1 MQRFAQKILL
11 TLSLI
16 LLFSQ
21 NSFAENPP
29 KREFRGVWFT
39 TGFGIDWPSVANNTS
54 ASQTQQ
60 KAELDKYITAL
71 DGLNINTICFQ
82 VRSMSDAMYTS
93 RLKQIDANE
102 TEIPWSSYVSG
113 TRGTSPG
120 WDPLEYVITECHKR
134 GIEVYAWFNP
144 FRWANNGNESTWS
157 AAYDTEVKSKG
168 WLMSNGSYIVLNPG
182 IPEVRQHITNV
193 CKDILTNYRIEG
205 FIFDDYFY
213 PNGGT
218 AENSTA
224 PDYTLW
230 KNSGTTLSIG
240 DWRRENVDKTVA
252 SIYNMIQETR
262 PEVRLVAGPS
272 PLAGASASKF
282 GVTMWPNGYDNQY
295 DILYSDPLSW
305 MDKRIVD
312 MMATQI
318 YWHRDHK
325 MAPYNT
331 LTDWWYSLAKHF
343 DLHNCVSLNVYDF
356 ETSMG
361 SNQAELGNTT
371 AHYDEHVA
379 NIKASREYAA
389 KYGVK
394 STGVNFYNTH
404 HIVNIK
410 SGFNYEA
417 HGQYLR
423 DNCFQRKAINPE
435 IHWKNTH
442 IYDAVSNLAYSNGKL
457 SWTATSVPSGA
468 HKLTTIRYTVYAIPN
483 SVSYETATTDDGFDG
498 EYLQGVTYDPSY
510 TLDSDKKSGYWYA
523 VCVFDGFGNEH
534 APAIYNYTGGAS
546 AKATLTSPSNG
557 GSAKWDQT
565 FSWSAVSGAT
575 YHLQISEHENF
586 SNILVDKPNLTDNSI
601 SINLESFVE
610 GKTYYWKV
618 TTQETGKI
626 ATDSEI
632 FTFNVSSLTDAPL
645 ALLESPSNGASVSN
659 TATFS
664 WSNADEHVTSY
675 TFQIATDANFTNI
688 INSQDMEKA
697 SNGTNSANFYIN
709 DLTAGTYYWRV
720 ISKGRIYY
728 DTPSETYTFIVP
740 TLPSIEI
747 SLSSPE
753 DGHTVDGTTQ
763 HFEWSDIED
772 ATYLFEIATDE
783 KFAHVIVS
791 KKLSTNSYDVN
802 IENITYSPIYYWR
815 VTAYKA
821 DHKDTSSET
830 RTFINNSEFETIEGL
845 CIERLWN
852 YSKNYNS
859 NDDNNYA
866 FPSQLGK
873 DQRSM
878 TTFNG
883 NVYISYRESA
893 SILHLLEFNGKTGEY
908 IRTIDLS
915 GDCITGQYGA
925 NCIFTDDA
933 GHLCVS
939 NMGTSSSNPLTVCTV
954 DITTGATTQVF
965 SYSNLP
971 SARIDY
977 VNVTG
982 DITATGAQIWGAV
995 SSAASGNNNYV
1006 YRWTRN
1012 GNAWTDEYTIIND
1025 FYPVDGVVGSAPW
1038 VLPISSTQFLVDG
1051 SSIHPTLYTFKAKG
1065 NATYI
1070 DGFDSNTSLTPT
1082 NVSAV
1087 GMAQV
1092 TVGNYP
1098 LFIYSNETSVGAGF
1112 NFNIVHN
1119 PSSFDFSKME
1129 KFWTIPKNRLG
1140 DENHPYGLNSIAS
1153 IKNDD
1158 GSATVF
1164 VYAPNN
1170 GLAAFRIS
1178 LPKIEISLNSPAD
1191 NTVFEEDFDFSWNG
1205 VEGASYTL
1213 EISKTSTFENIA
1225 FTKTTTATSYSSSN
1239 FNFASETQYFWRV
1252 KASHPNYTANTSEV
1266 RQFTSPIKQSAIDNL
1281 TITNLWDYNI
1291 SKSNFPSQLNA
1302 DNMRSM
1308 TAYNNNVYVVKRTN
1322 STSCSI
1328 LEFNGSTGNYVN
1340 AIALTGDCYKSSS
1353 GTALSYPCNTIFV
1366 DNNGHL
1372 CVSNMTTNASTD
1384 PLTVCTVNLNTGATT
1399 RVFQSSVTASMRF
1412 DYANASGDVTKTG
1425 GQIWSAT
1432 SSGGTTNH
1440 NYIYRWTRKS
1450 DGSWSSEY
1458 TIANKFYP
1466 TTGAIGYAPWVI
1478 PTSSNEFIIDGASN
1492 YPTLY
1497 TFEASGNATYV
1508 SGFDSNTE
1516 LKPKAIASEGMN
1528 QITLGKYPLFIYS
1541 NENHEGG
1548 GYDFNIVHLP
1558 NSTNFAEMEQLW
1570 TVPDVN
1576 FGKTNHGYYLNS
1588 IAPIKN
1594 SDNSATIFLYAPKNG
1609 LAAYRISLPE
1619 MNLLLTSPANDE
1631 TVEKGF
1637 DFTWNGV
1644 AGSEYT
1650 LEVSTTSDF
1659 KNVAFSAT
1667 TSNASYS
1674 STNFKLAPA
1683 TKYYWRVIGKN
1694 DNFTTTT
1701 SSVGQ
1706 FTTAALP
1713 MLPITLTSPI
1723 DNVQTEQGFY
1733 FTWEGVEESTYK
1745 LEIST
1750 SETFE
1755 NIAFTTTTTESSFIS
1770 VNFNFAPKTK
1780 YYWRVIATN
1789 ENYSTTT
1796 SAVATFISPEKPTMT
1811 PPQLFKPYNWATLE
1825 SDISF
1830 VAKYSYLI
1838 IDGEK
1843 KYTTKTTLEISKT
1856 ADFSDLFFSG
1866 NSNWKEEQAEDGE
1879 WWLQYTVP
1887 ISFFYNGT
1895 YYWRVI
1901 SESIDPELEDGISE
1915 VRQFTVKG
1923 QSEAPGNA
1931 EEKYTPKHEEQYEYE
1946 IKNSY
1951 TLTNLWIRNKEKNNL
1966 GQSTSKNYRGFCTRY
1981 DNNGDQNGK
1990 DLIWLACHNGTLEK
2004 YDANTGEH
2012 IGTLSLD
2019 ENIEK
2024 STYPCN
2030 DVFVDAGGNLC
2041 VMNLKNLTNNLQIAA
2056 INPQNGNITHS
2067 ITLTLDGQRIDHAR
2081 IVGNF
2086 ISGEAYILAT
2096 NNGTNV
2102 YRWELYNG
2110 ELVGNT
2116 YESNTISSF
2125 YPSSKYVTTLG
2136 TATRI
2141 YPIDK
2146 DYFYADGQGSA
2157 FTLYKFNKSGT
2168 NATLI
2173 SSFSPYASDSSI
2185 NPSGNYGNG
2194 GTFFVHDNYPFIVYN
2209 HTSFDNSKVANY
2221 KFNIARVSSLTDW
2234 GDISKYFSIPND
2246 NIGTLVQDGGDYGML
2261 ADYLQYNSSTGK
2273 PKNNLT
2279 KSSGQDRTNIYIYVP
2294 GNGMAAYSLTR
2305 HIVTGAE
2312 EVTAENIKIGYN
2324 FNEITFGCD
2333 VDNAQIY
2340 TLSGL
2345 LINNVENASSIEK
2358 PIAKGVYI
2366 MQLTVNGTTTTHKI
2380 VI

>member
-1 MQRFAQKILL
+1 MQRFAKKIYL

-16 LLFSQ
+16 LLFSL

-39 TGFGIDWPSVANNTS
+39 TGFGIDWPTVKGTS
-54 ASQTQQ
+54 AANQTSQ
-60 KAELDKYITAL
+60 KNELDKYITAL

-102 TEIPWSSYVSG
+102 TEIPWSSYISG
-113 TRGTSPG
+113 DNNRGVDPG
-120 WDPLEYVITECHKR
+120 WDPLEYIVTECHKR

-295 DILYSDPLSW
+295 SILYSDPLSW

-318 YWHRDHK
+318 YWHHDHK

-417 HGQYLR
+417 HGLYLR

-442 IYDAVSNLAYSNGKL
+442 IYEAVSNLTYSNGKL

-483 SVSYETATTDDGFDG
+483 SVNYETATTDDGFDG

-523 VCVFDGFGNEH
+523 VCVFDGYGNEH
-534 APAIYNYTGGAS
+534 APAIYNYAGGTS
-546 AKATLTSPSNG
+546 AKATLISPSNG

-565 FSWSAVSGAT
+565 FSWNAVSGAT
-575 YHLQISEHENF
+575 YHLQISEFENF

-601 SINLESFVE
+601 SISLESFVE

-618 TTQETGKI
+618 TTQESGKI

-645 ALLESPSNGASVSN
+645 AQLESPSNGASVSN
-659 TATFS
+659 TTTFT
-664 WSNADEHVTSY
+664 WSNADEHVTAY
-675 TFQIATDANFTNI
+675 TFQIATDANFSNI

-753 DGHTVDGTTQ
+753 NGHTVDGTTQ
-763 HFEWSDIED
+763 HFEWSDIKD

-783 KFAHVIVS
+783 NFSHVIVS
-791 KKLSTNSYDVN
+791 KKLSTNSYDINV
-802 IENITYSPIYYWR
+802 ENITYSPIYYWR
-815 VTAYKA
+815 VTAYKT
-821 DHKDTSSET
+821 DYKDTSSET
-830 RTFINNSEFETIEGL
+830 RTFLNNSEFESIEGL

-852 YSKNYNS
+852 YSKYYNS
-859 NDDNNYA
+859 NDNNSYA
-866 FPSQLGK
+866 FPINLGK

-893 SILHLLEFNGKTGEY
+893 SNLHLLEFNGKTGEY

-965 SYSNLP
+965 TYSNLP

-977 VNVTG
+977 VNATG

-1006 YRWTRN
+1006 YRWTRK

-1051 SSIHPTLYTFKAKG
+1051 SSNHPTLYTFNAKG

-1098 LFIYSNETSVGAGF
+1098 LFIYSNETSVGAGY

-1140 DENHPYGLNSIAS
+1140 DENNLYGLNSIAS
-1153 IKNDD
+1153 IKNED

-1178 LPKIEISLNSPAD
+1178 LPVIEISLDSPAD
-1191 NTVFEEDFDFSWNG
+1191 NTIFEEDFDFSWNG

-1213 EISKTSTFENIA
+1213 EISKTATFEKIEYSA
-1225 FTKTTTATSYSSSN
+1225 TTTATSYNSSN
-1239 FNFASETQYFWRV
+1239 FKFASETQYFWRV
-1252 KASHPNYTANTSEV
+1252 KASHPNYTSNTSEV
-1266 RQFTSPIKQSAIDNL
+1266 RQFTSPVSQSAIDNL
-1281 TITNLWDYNI
+1281 TITKLWN
-1291 SKSNFPSQLNA
+1291 KSVNNNSLPSQINSTEQ
-1302 DNMRSM
+1302 RSM
-1308 TAYNNNVYVVKRTN
+1308 VAYNGNVYVITRETGEL
-1322 STSCSI
+1322 
-1328 LEFNGSTGNYVN
+1328 LEFNGSTGAYNRT
-1340 AIALTGDCYKSSS
+1340 ITLTGDCFTNSS
-1353 GTALSYPCNTIFV
+1353 GTKLGFPTNCIFV
-1366 DNNGHL
+1366 DGNNNL
-1372 CVSNMTTNASTD
+1372 CVSNLVTSFSTNN
-1384 PLTVCTVNLNTGATT
+1384 PLTVCTIDINTGNTT
-1399 RVFQSSVTASMRF
+1399 RVFQSNITESIRV
-1412 DYANASGDVTKTG
+1412 DYANAFGDVTKDG
-1425 GQIWSAT
+1425 AQIWASTNAT
-1432 SSGGTTNH
+1432 KVL
-1440 NYIYRWTRKS
+1440 RWTRKN
-1450 DGSWSSEY
+1450 GSWLYEST
-1458 TIANKFYP
+1458 TINSFYP
-1466 TTGAIGYAPWVI
+1466 TSATSLGTAPWIMPISETDFLVDGSGNA
-1478 PTSSNEFIIDGASN
+1478 PTR
-1492 YPTLY
+1492 Y
-1497 TFEASGNATYV
+1497 TFNASGNATYK
-1508 SGFDSNTE
+1508 SGFDSNKSLAPSYTTTG
-1516 LKPKAIASEGMN
+1516 KAYGAGMG
-1528 QITLGKYPLFIYS
+1528 QITLGKYPLFIYNNDNQNGNGHNYNVVHNPS
-1541 NENHEGG
+1541 S
-1548 GYDFNIVHLP
+1548 YDF
-1558 NSTNFAEMEQLW
+1558 SQMEKLW
-1570 TVPDVN
+1570 TVPEN
-1576 FGKTNHGYYLNS
+1576 YLGKETHSSILNPV
-1588 IAPIKN
+1588 ACLKN
-1594 SDNSATIFLYAPKNG
+1594 TDNSATVFVYAPMNG

-1619 MNLLLTSPANDE
+1619 MNLLLTSPANNE

-1637 DFTWNGV
+1637 DFTWKGV

-1659 KNVAFSAT
+1659 KNIAFST
-1667 TSNASYS
+1667 TTDNASYS

-1694 DNFTTTT
+1694 NNFTTTT

-1706 FTTAALP
+1706 FTTEALP
-1713 MLPITLTSPI
+1713 MLPITLTYPI

-1733 FTWEGVEESTYK
+1733 FTWKGVEESTYK

-1750 SETFE
+1750 SETFN
-1755 NIAFTTTTTESSFIS
+1755 NIAFTTTTTDVSFNS
-1770 VNFNFAPKTK
+1770 VNINFAPKAQ
-1780 YYWRVIATN
+1780 YYWRVIASN

-1796 SAVATFISPEKPTMT
+1796 SAVAQFISPEKPTMT
-1811 PPQLFKPYNWATLE
+1811 PPQLYIPYNWENLS

-1843 KYTTKTTLEISKT
+1843 KYTTKTTLEIYT
-1856 ADFSDLFFSG
+1856 DENLTNLFYSG
-1866 NSNWKEEQAEDGE
+1866 DSEEKWKEEFDEKGE
-1879 WWLQYTVP
+1879 SWLQYTLP
-1887 ISFFYNGT
+1887 ISLFANGT

-1901 SESIDPELEDGISE
+1901 AESIDPDLEDGISE
-1915 VRQFTVKG
+1915 VRQFTVDG
-1923 QSEAPGNA
+1923 QYDESVDYKMVR
-1931 EEKYTPKHEEQYEYE
+1931 EKSSYPEFPINGQYVSLY
-1946 IKNSY
+1946 N
-1951 TLTNLWIRNKEKNNL
+1951 NWIRSKTYGNGISQANN
-1966 GQSTSKNYRGFCTRY
+1966 GKYARGFCVRP
-1981 DNNGDQNGK
+1981 DQNGDQNGM
-1990 DLIWLACHNGTLEK
+1990 DIIYIPTDEDSTPSIEYYNAANGEWLGTLPLTTTSGTTILTSLLACNGIFVDQYNNLCIYNCADANKALQVCTIDVNLTDKTAIATERFNETAPIRFDHCRAYGNVANKDFVLFAVGLSKDIYRWTVYNSDITLETKTLASANFGYNSMVFPVNENLVYTDGDQSNLALYDFENDK
-2004 YDANTGEH
+2004 YKNQFTQSNVRLNGSGFFIH
-2012 IGTLSLD
+2012 NNRTPFMVYPYIGGASSYHQYNLTTIEDITLGNSSSNIKWSIPSD
-2019 ENIEK
+2019 ENALP
-2024 STYPCN
+2024 S
-2030 DVFVDAGGNLC
+2030 
-2041 VMNLKNLTNNLQIAA
+2041 Q
-2056 INPQNGNITHS
+2056 
-2067 ITLTLDGQRIDHAR
+2067 
-2081 IVGNF
+2081 
-2086 ISGEAYILAT
+2086 
-2096 NNGTNV
+2096 NNGTF
-2102 YRWELYNG
+2102 G
-2110 ELVGNT
+2110 ALV
-2116 YESNTISSF
+2116 
-2125 YPSSKYVTTLG
+2125 
-2136 TATRI
+2136 
-2141 YPIDK
+2141 
-2146 DYFYADGQGSA
+2146 
-2157 FTLYKFNKSGT
+2157 
-2168 NATLI
+2168 
-2173 SSFSPYASDSSI
+2173 
-2185 NPSGNYGNG
+2185 
-2194 GTFFVHDNYPFIVYN
+2194 
-2209 HTSFDNSKVANY
+2209 
-2221 KFNIARVSSLTDW
+2221 
-2234 GDISKYFSIPND
+2234 
-2246 NIGTLVQDGGDYGML
+2246 
-2261 ADYLQYNSSTGK
+2261 DYL

-2279 KSSGQDRTNIYIYVP
+2279 RSANLSSNSTIVYLYVPSSGLASYTI
-2294 GNGMAAYSLTR
+2294 SS

-2312 EVTAENIKIGYN
+2312 EVTTENIKISVN
-2324 FNEITFGCD
+2324 AQKITFGCE

-2345 LINNVENASSIEK
+2345 LINNAEKASSIEK
-2358 PIAKGVYI
+2358 PAEKGVYI
-2366 MQLTVNGTTTTHKI
+2366 LQLTVNGTSSTHKI
-2380 VI
+2380 VL